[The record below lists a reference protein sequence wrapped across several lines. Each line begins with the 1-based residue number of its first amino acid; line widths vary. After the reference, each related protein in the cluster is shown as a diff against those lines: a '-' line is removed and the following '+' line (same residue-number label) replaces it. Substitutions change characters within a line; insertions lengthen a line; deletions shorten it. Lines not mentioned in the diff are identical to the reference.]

1 MEVGPAVRNA
11 GPPHEGYKGVCC
23 RVAKA
28 AVIPTASSV
37 TVNRRRYRSF
47 TYLSRQPRTGDPP
60 SGGQRIGRLLAGEPA
75 SNHST
80 TKL

>member
-1 MEVGPAVRNA
+1 
-11 GPPHEGYKGVCC
+11 
-23 RVAKA
+23 
-28 AVIPTASSV
+28 V

-75 SNHST
+75 SNRST
-80 TKL
+80 TNP